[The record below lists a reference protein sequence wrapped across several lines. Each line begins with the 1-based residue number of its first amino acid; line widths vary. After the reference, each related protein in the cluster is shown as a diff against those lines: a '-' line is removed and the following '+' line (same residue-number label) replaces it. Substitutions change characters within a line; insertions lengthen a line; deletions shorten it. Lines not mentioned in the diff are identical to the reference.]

1 MRKDLMDE
9 PKALAIKT
17 EQDGAIGWII
27 LNRPDQINAIS
38 DDIRTGFP
46 AALEALDRD
55 PEIRVIVVRGA
66 GERGFCV
73 GADIKEQRPPESAVE
88 VRQRMEGAR
97 WIESLD
103 RVNKPVI
110 AAIHGY
116 CMGGGLELALA
127 CDIRFA
133 ASDAVFALPE
143 LGLGLIPGG
152 GGTQRI
158 ARVLGLG
165 RGLDFILTGDR
176 VTATDA
182 RDMGLVTRLSRTPE
196 SLWDEVRELA
206 SRLAD
211 KPAVALSSA
220 RHLIRGSME
229 VPLAHG
235 LNRELDLFALLA
247 VTEDRTEAARA
258 FKEKR
263 KPRFVGK

>member
-1 MRKDLMDE
+1 RPAVRKDLMDE

-116 CMGGGLELALA
+116 CMGG
-127 CDIRFA
+127 
-133 ASDAVFALPE
+133 
-143 LGLGLIPGG
+143 
-152 GGTQRI
+152 
-158 ARVLGLG
+158 
-165 RGLDFILTGDR
+165 
-176 VTATDA
+176 
-182 RDMGLVTRLSRTPE
+182 
-196 SLWDEVRELA
+196 
-206 SRLAD
+206 
-211 KPAVALSSA
+211 
-220 RHLIRGSME
+220 
-229 VPLAHG
+229 
-235 LNRELDLFALLA
+235 
-247 VTEDRTEAARA
+247 
-258 FKEKR
+258 
-263 KPRFVGK
+263 